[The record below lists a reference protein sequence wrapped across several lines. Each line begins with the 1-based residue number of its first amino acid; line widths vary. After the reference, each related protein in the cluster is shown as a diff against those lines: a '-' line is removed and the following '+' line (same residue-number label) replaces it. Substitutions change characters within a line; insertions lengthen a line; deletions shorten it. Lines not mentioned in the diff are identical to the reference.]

1 MSAVEKAVAYAR
13 EHRAAFLDDLKTLSA
28 IPSVSTAPAH
38 KKDVRRAAEW
48 VAAQLKAFGFAN
60 VEVAETAG
68 QPLVYGEHLAAGP
81 DVPTILFY
89 DHFDVQPADPL
100 EEWTSDPFTPTER
113 DGNLYARGASDSKGQ
128 LVAHL
133 KAVESFVKT
142 GKLPVNLKY
151 LVEGEEELGSPSL
164 SGYIAEHKVRL
175 ACDFCLNGDSGILA
189 ADHPAIL
196 YALRGISCF
205 ELRLTGPARDLHS
218 GLFGGAVHNPANVL
232 ARLIAGLH
240 DEKGRVT
247 IPGFYD
253 DVRPLEKE
261 EREQLARLPQ
271 DEAFWKRGSGAPE
284 LFGEDGYTHTERA
297 TARPTIDVNGL
308 LSGFTGVGVKTV
320 LPAKASA
327 KLSMRLVPDQDPKK
341 VADGLRR
348 YLEQHAPKSVRW
360 ELEDHGGTGASIMA
374 RDSREVRAASAALE
388 TVWGKKPLFYRV
400 GGSVPAVGTI
410 QKVLGVETLMLGFA
424 LPDDQVH
431 APNEKQHIET
441 FQRGIQTFIR
451 FMARIAERD

>member
-1 MSAVEKAVAYAR
+1 MLAVDKAVAFAR
-13 EHRAAFLDDLKTLSA
+13 EHRAAFLDDLKTLAA
-28 IPSVSTAPAH
+28 IPSVSTTPAH
-38 KKDVRRAAEW
+38 KGDVGRAADW

-81 DVPTILFY
+81 DAPTILFY
-89 DHFDVQPADPL
+89 DHFDVQPPDPL
-100 EEWTSDPFTPTER
+100 GEWTTEPFTPTER
-113 DGNLYARGASDSKGQ
+113 GGYLYARGASDSKGQ
-128 LVAHL
+128 LVAHM

-164 SGYIAEHKVRL
+164 GAYIAKNKARL
-175 ACDFCLNGDSGILA
+175 AGDFCLNGDSGILGA
-189 ADHPAIL
+189 EVPGIL
-196 YALRGISCF
+196 YALRGIACF
-205 ELRLTGPARDLHS
+205 ELRVTGPALDLHS

-232 ARLIAGLH
+232 ARLLAGLH

-247 IPGFYD
+247 VPGFYD

-271 DEAFWKRGSGAPE
+271 DEAFWKRGSGAPA
-284 LFGEDGYTHTERA
+284 LFGEEGYTHTERA
-297 TARPTIDVNGL
+297 TARPTLDVNGL
-308 LSGFTGVGVKTV
+308 LSGFTGEGVKTV

-327 KLSMRLVPDQDPKK
+327 KFSTRLVPDQVPEKI
-341 VADGLRR
+341 AAGLRA
-348 YLEQHAPKSVRW
+348 YFEKNAPPSVRW
-360 ELEDHGGTGASIMA
+360 ELVAHGGTPASIMV

-388 TVWGKKPLFYRV
+388 TVWGKEPLFYRV
-400 GGSVPAVGTI
+400 GGSVPAVGII
-410 QKVLGVETLMLGFA
+410 QKLLGVETLMLGFA

-441 FQRGIQTFIR
+441 YHRGIETFIR
-451 FMARIAERD
+451 FMALIAKRD